1 MKRFVLCILA
11 IIITSCVLCLSS
23 CENDNA
29 VSSSSEENSL
39 SSDVAQSSEAS
50 QNDPEKNYIVLDE
63 IDVVFDIENSTMTI
77 TEDTLRAPLV
87 QTIVFEDGVIKVT
100 SVFEDEEDEALKS
113 EYQYSK
119 NGGKITEF
127 SSETANAKIEY
138 DEKDRISKITFVAS
152 ENTFVYSFSY
162 SEYGVMTITSDS
174 KADMTLYGHKDF
186 GGIIASEVIDSVV
199 VENNEL
205 LIKTNGSEKT
215 YAVDEVS
222 PEEFEMF
229 SNWNLIDFTL
239 ELYTTFDRG
248 FVLEE

>member
-11 IIITSCVLCLSS
+11 LIITSCVLCLSS
-23 CENDNA
+23 CKKGND

-39 SSDVAQSSEAS
+39 SSDVDQSSELS

-77 TEDTLRAPLV
+77 TDTQREPLV
-87 QTIVFEDGVIKVT
+87 QTIVFEDEVIKVT
-100 SVFEDEEDEALKS
+100 SVFEDEKDEVLKS

-127 SSETANAKIEY
+127 SSKTANARIEY
-138 DEKDRISKITFVAS
+138 DEKDRISKITLVAS

-162 SEYGVMTITSDS
+162 SESGIMAITSDS
-174 KADMTLYGHKDF
+174 KADTTLYGHKDF
-186 GGIIASEVIDSVV
+186 LGIISSEVIDSVV

-205 LIKTNGSEKT
+205 LIKADGSEKT

-222 PEEFEMF
+222 AEEFELF
-229 SNWNLIDFTL
+229 SKWNLIDFTL

-248 FVLEE
+248 FVLE